1 MRSLKSSF
9 ATQFTTQ
16 NCEVEI
22 LFDHFAELIFA
33 EKGSKIFEK
42 SLFKMDFN
50 DVLLQSFFIYGR
62 YDSKTMHKSKALVYM
77 NNFIV
82 LHPQNGGHHSGALG
96 PNRDRSLFD
105 RSLHRQRVSLVSVF
119 NSLPVQIVE
128 RRRRRTKGVLQIK
141 NHNGQ

>member
-77 NNFIV
+77 NNFIAFIELFCTLKMVVIILVPWDRIEIV
-82 LHPQNGGHHSGALG
+82 LYLIDLYIVNG
-96 PNRDRSLFD
+96 
-105 RSLHRQRVSLVSVF
+105 SV
-119 NSLPVQIVE
+119 
-128 RRRRRTKGVLQIK
+128 
-141 NHNGQ
+141 